1 MRTGRFTTQEIA
13 FIAKSKLTSK
23 TIASKLNRTLESV
36 VKYKVLAAANA
47 PTPVAIPATM
57 SKAVKAVAKTTIK
70 PTAKVKI
77 VAKATATKRK

>member
-47 PTPVAIPATM
+47 PMPVAMP
-57 SKAVKAVAKTTIK
+57 KAVKTVAKTTIK
-70 PTAKVKI
+70 PTAKVKT
-77 VAKATATKRK
+77 VVKATATKRK